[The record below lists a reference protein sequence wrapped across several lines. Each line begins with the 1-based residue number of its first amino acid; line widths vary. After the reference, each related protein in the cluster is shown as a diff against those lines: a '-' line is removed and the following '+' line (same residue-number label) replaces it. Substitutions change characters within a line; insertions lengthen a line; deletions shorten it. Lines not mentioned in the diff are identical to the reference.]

1 MTASPAPGA
10 GPDSPEPPWTPPRN
24 AAAWAKSTSQTL
36 ALGSAVRSAP
46 LPRTTAAWSPRR
58 VSSPSTSESPR
69 NCSMR
74 RGGDDLVD
82 RPQVFVGGLP
92 DREVEGVADDQATDD
107 DRGAEHR
114 TDHDQDGL
122 AA

>member
-36 ALGSAVRSAP
+36 ARGSAVRLVP

-69 NCSMR
+69 RRSMR
-74 RGGDDLVD
+74 RAAWS
-82 RPQVFVGGLP
+82 PWATVGELTISSIGP
-92 DREVEGVADDQATDD
+92 RFW
-107 DRGAEHR
+107 
-114 TDHDQDGL
+114 
-122 AA
+122 